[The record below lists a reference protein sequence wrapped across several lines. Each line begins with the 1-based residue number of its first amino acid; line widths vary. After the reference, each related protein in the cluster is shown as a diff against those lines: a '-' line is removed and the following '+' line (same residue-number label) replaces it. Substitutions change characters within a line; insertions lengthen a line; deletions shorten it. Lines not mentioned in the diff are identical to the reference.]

1 MITMFYIKLII
12 FFSSLV
18 VFTSCSKDLSIIYE
32 SESYESDEE
41 RWLNALTASELKGR
55 KTGTEGCRKTADYIV
70 GELVEMG
77 YSPKLEDF
85 FYHNSIPMRNIIV
98 EIPGDNDSILIVW
111 AHYDG
116 AVNSSKH
123 QAANDNASGI
133 ITLLSIAKSI
143 HPNKNTILLCFWDGE
158 EGTEGTAFNGSSYF
172 VKHFS
177 KMDFVKWYCNIDCCG
192 RIGDST

>member
-55 KTGTEGCRKTADYIV
+55 KTGAEGCRKAADYIV

-98 EIPGDNDSILIVW
+98 EIPGDNDSILIV
-111 AHYDG
+111 
-116 AVNSSKH
+116 
-123 QAANDNASGI
+123 
-133 ITLLSIAKSI
+133 
-143 HPNKNTILLCFWDGE
+143 
-158 EGTEGTAFNGSSYF
+158 
-172 VKHFS
+172 
-177 KMDFVKWYCNIDCCG
+177 
-192 RIGDST
+192 